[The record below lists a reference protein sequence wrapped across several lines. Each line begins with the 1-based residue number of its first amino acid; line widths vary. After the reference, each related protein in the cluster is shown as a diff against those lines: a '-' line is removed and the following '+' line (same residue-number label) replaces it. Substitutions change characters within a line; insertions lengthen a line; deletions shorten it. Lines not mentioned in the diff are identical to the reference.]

1 MAPSRMHLYDE
12 AVARRRPVAVGILV
26 ALWTLFNS
34 IHLSH
39 HVQFAGANGRASDRE
54 ARVLEALS
62 VNQQRGLGVT
72 ETTLAIVRDGL
83 LIRTAGFY
91 SDSAGAEFAHRV
103 VLGAGR

>member
-1 MAPSRMHLYDE
+1 M
-12 AVARRRPVAVGILV
+12 IF
-26 ALWTLFNS
+26 FNS

-72 ETTLAIVRDGL
+72 ETALAVVRDGL
-83 LIRTAGFY
+83 LLRAAGFY
-91 SDSAGAEFAHRV
+91 SDASGAELAHRV
-103 VLGAGR
+103 VLDAGQQRVVRPHDDV